1 MKLSSLVVVGAIAAA
16 ACWSAVA
23 GDDPPQKA
31 ADETQAAEEGLTQS
45 RETAAP
51 EGDRAEQ
58 ARTSGQRKQS
68 DAELVMQAQA
78 AGYRIVN
85 KSGTELLC
93 RTEDVLNSRLRKKV
107 RCLTAAE
114 YERERRAAADALAD
128 LSRQTKGPVGD

>member
-1 MKLSSLVVVGAIAAA
+1 MKLSSLVVFGAIAAG

-23 GDDPPQKA
+23 GEDPQEKV
-31 ADETQAAEEGLTQS
+31 ADETQAAEAGLTQT

-51 EGDRAEQ
+51 EGDRAGL
-58 ARTSGQRKQS
+58 AKKSGQKKLS

-93 RTEDVLNSRLRKKV
+93 KTEDVLNSRLRKKV

-114 YERERRAAADALAD
+114 YEHERRAAGDALAE
-128 LSRQTKGPVGD
+128 LSRQTRGPVGD